1 MNPIFLLSG
10 LGMMAVAFVVVIDW
24 QLHSGIPWSLFW
36 WGALAWTISIVLKSL
51 AAIPAEPAME
61 GVRGVLPATLSEPV
75 LWIYIGLLTG
85 IFECGVTLYFAHVT
99 RVRSQGWEGVVG
111 FGLGF
116 GAFEAL
122 LLGLTS
128 FALILLVWLIPEEL
142 PQELV
147 QQALAGAQSTI
158 AIPAPVLERINA
170 IFLHALSC
178 LLIVYAVQTGERKW
192 FWFSFLYKTAIDSI
206 AGYIHITYG
215 LENLTPGA
223 LWTFE
228 IAILPFGIVG
238 VWGLWKFR
246 ERYRKLEDRG

>member
-10 LGMMAVAFVVVIDW
+10 LGMMAAALVVVIDW
-24 QLHSGIPWSLFW
+24 KLHARIPWSLFG
-36 WGALAWTISIVLKSL
+36 WGALAWVISIVFKSY
-51 AAIPAEPAME
+51 AALPTETVME
-61 GVRGVLPATLSEPV
+61 SVRAALPESFSEPV
-75 LWIYIGLLTG
+75 IWIYIGLLTG
-85 IFECGVTLYFAHVT
+85 IFECGVTLFFAYIT
-99 RVRSQGWEGVVG
+99 PVRSQGWEGVVG

-122 LLGLTS
+122 LLGLIS
-128 FALILLVWLIPEEL
+128 FILILLVWLVPDKL
-142 PQELV
+142 PPDLV

-178 LLIVYAVQTGERKW
+178 LLIVYAVQTREWKW
-192 FWFSFLYKTAIDSI
+192 ILASFLYKTAIDSI

-215 LENLTPGA
+215 LENLTPQA

-228 IAILPFGIVG
+228 VAILPFGIVG

-246 ERYRKLEDRG
+246 ERYRELESRG